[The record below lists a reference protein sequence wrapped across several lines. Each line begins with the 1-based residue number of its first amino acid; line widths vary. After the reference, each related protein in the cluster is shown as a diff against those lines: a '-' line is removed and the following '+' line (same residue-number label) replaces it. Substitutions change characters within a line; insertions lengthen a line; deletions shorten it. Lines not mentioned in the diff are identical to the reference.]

1 MQHAHWRK
9 ALNLSSTALVG
20 VANRAE
26 KFIDAAGFDR
36 APWAV
41 VCFGTGIALWFWLGN
56 RWDWMALIALALGLA
71 AAAWGGLSGGGRYPF
86 LRLALTTAGLMLAAG
101 CGCVWAKS
109 AAVGTPP
116 LAHTVMPN
124 IIATVLAREDQPAFG
139 QVRLQ
144 LAMREPQSGRPI
156 RVAVT
161 LPDAQDQPALA
172 EGAIVNLRARL
183 MPPSSPILPGTR
195 DMAQEEWFSGIAG
208 SGRAFG
214 QIVVLRPPPG
224 DNWVARAR
232 HVLAEHVHR
241 EIPGSAGGIA
251 ATLVSGNRGAIAWDD
266 QQAMRDA
273 GLTHLLAI
281 SGLHVSAVVG
291 GAWLLAFRL
300 LALWPW
306 LALRVRLPVVA
317 TGAGALAGIGYTVL
331 TGAHLPTV
339 RACVGAL
346 LVVGAVG
353 LGRQPLSMRLLGIAA
368 MAVMLLW
375 PESVVGPS
383 FQMSFGSVIAIIAL
397 HEAAPV
403 HAFIAP
409 REEAWWRRVRRHLVM
424 ILLGGM
430 VIDLALMPVALF
442 HFHRAGVY
450 GSVANL
456 IAIPLVTF
464 VSMPLITLALALDG
478 VGMAVGL
485 PQISHPAWW
494 AAGHSLNAL
503 LAMTHWIV
511 ARPGSVS
518 LLPGM
523 AGGSYVL
530 FVGGM
535 LWLALT
541 RGRVRLL
548 GLMPALV
555 AAASLAALRP
565 PDVLITG
572 DGRNLGVVSE
582 DAASL
587 MVLHQGR
594 SSYTRETLL
603 EAAGISSNIA
613 PLTEW
618 PGAACNTDF
627 CQMEL
632 SRGGRLWRILIARN
646 KAFIPYAAMA
656 RACAGADIVVTQVR
670 LYGPCHPALLKA
682 DRAMLMRTGGL
693 ALDLVRR
700 NVTAVEDSEG
710 EHPWWRAPHRLPAHS
725 ADEWEIADMAG
736 SNNTAEASG
745 TAGSPAI
752 TPAASTTAPR
762 NTPPQDTR

>member
-9 ALNLSSTALVG
+9 VKNLSSTALVG
-20 VANRAE
+20 VANECE

-41 VCFGTGIALWFWLGN
+41 VCFAAGIALWFWLGN
-56 RWDWMALIALALGLA
+56 RWEWMALIALALGLA
-71 AAAWGGLSGGGRYPF
+71 AAAWGGLSAEGRYPF
-86 LRLALTTAGLMLAAG
+86 LRLALATGGLMLAAG
-101 CGCVWAKS
+101 CGCVWVKS
-109 AAVGTPP
+109 AAVGTVPM
-116 LAHTVMPN
+116 AHPAMPR
-124 IIATVLAREDQPAFG
+124 IIGTVLSREDQAAFG

-144 LAMREPQSGRPI
+144 LAMREPQTGRPI

-161 LPDAQDQPALA
+161 LPDALDQPGLT
-172 EGAIVNLRARL
+172 EGAVVNLRSRL
-183 MPPSSPILPGTR
+183 MPPSPPLLPGTR
-195 DMAQEEWFSGIAG
+195 DMAQEEWFSCIAG
-208 SGRAFG
+208 SGRVVG
-214 QIVVLRPPPG
+214 QIVVLRPAPG
-224 DNWVARAR
+224 DNWLARAR
-232 HVLAEHVHR
+232 HALAEHVHTQ
-241 EIPGSAGGIA
+241 IPGSAGGIA
-251 ATLVSGNRGAIAWDD
+251 ATLVSGNRGAIAWAD

-273 GLTHLLAI
+273 GLTHLLAV

-317 TGAGALAGIGYTVL
+317 TGAGALAGIGYTLL

-346 LVVGAVG
+346 LVLGAVG
-353 LGRQPLSMRLLGIAA
+353 LGRQPLSMRLLAMAA

-397 HEAAPV
+397 HEAAPI
-403 HAFIAP
+403 HAFVAL
-409 REEAWWRRVRRHLVM
+409 REEAWWRRVGRHLVM

-464 VSMPLITLALALDG
+464 VSMPLIALALLLDG
-478 VGMAVGL
+478 VGMAIGL
-485 PQISHPAWW
+485 PQISHPAW
-494 AAGHSLNAL
+494 AAVGGSLNGL

-541 RGRVRLL
+541 RGRIRLL
-548 GLMPALV
+548 GLLPALI

-582 DAASL
+582 DARSL
-587 MVLHQGR
+587 MVLHEGR

-603 EAAGISSNIA
+603 EAAGISGGIA
-613 PLTEW
+613 PLTQW
-618 PGAACNTDF
+618 PGAACNKDF
-627 CQMEL
+627 CQIEL

-656 RACAGADIVVTQVR
+656 RACVGADIVVTQVK
-670 LYGPCHPALLKA
+670 LYGPCHPSLLKA
-682 DRAMLMRTGGL
+682 DRTMLMRTGGL

-700 NVTAVEDSEG
+700 NVTTVEDSEG
-710 EHPWWRAPHRLPAHS
+710 EHPWWRAPHMLPTHS
-725 ADEWEIADMAG
+725 ADEWEITEGAVSQANPG
-736 SNNTAEASG
+736 NSAPAPIQNLAVHPAERDA
-745 TAGSPAI
+745 
-752 TPAASTTAPR
+752 R
-762 NTPPQDTR
+762 